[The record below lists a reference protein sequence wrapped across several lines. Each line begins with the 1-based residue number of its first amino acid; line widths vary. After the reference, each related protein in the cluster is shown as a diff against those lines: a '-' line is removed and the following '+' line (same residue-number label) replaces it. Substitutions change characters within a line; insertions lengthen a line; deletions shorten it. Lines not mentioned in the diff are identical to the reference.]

1 MPCVNCRRIYNETG
15 IKTPHWWFGNRASCC
30 FPGGG
35 RELMLGRCVCV
46 IPNDILSDIFPDS
59 SGINNPISSVEINDK
74 WASMSNEQRI
84 SCLQVLI
91 MVWAGKISE
100 RINTRH
106 NSANASTPTEQ
117 STPHYIAYQAANR
130 FRERSEQTNVM
141 DSYVTRVQ
149 QSIIRYFKH
158 AHSDDSADHIRRH
171 RLERER
177 NRLLAQRRSLTQ
189 NISRPPSIQSSSVK
203 LLTAATTSSTVHE
216 SSECPVCLNEF
227 KSECGTII
235 TTCGHKLCIGC
246 FANIIIKN
254 TKNKINCP
262 ICRSVILS

>member
-15 IKTPHWWFGNRASCC
+15 IKTPHWWFGNSASCC

-59 SGINNPISSVEINDK
+59 NGINNPISSVEINDK
-74 WASMSNEQRI
+74 WGSMSNEQRI

-149 QSIIRYFKH
+149 QSIIRYFKLNVFK
-158 AHSDDSADHIRRH
+158 I
-171 RLERER
+171 
-177 NRLLAQRRSLTQ
+177 
-189 NISRPPSIQSSSVK
+189 ISTYF
-203 LLTAATTSSTVHE
+203 LY
-216 SSECPVCLNEF
+216 
-227 KSECGTII
+227 II
-235 TTCGHKLCIGC
+235 
-246 FANIIIKN
+246 NY
-254 TKNKINCP
+254 
-262 ICRSVILS
+262 